1 MTVTGNTVSPPAL
14 IDDEG
19 MNRKACTTYFGK
31 SWNLQKHMLFFF
43 LDDVQR
49 MLANISMFQGQK
61 SQFWC
66 GFLNQM
72 FLSLSNS

>member
-1 MTVTGNTVSPPAL
+1 MTVTGNIVSPL

-19 MNRKACTTYFGK
+19 MNRKACTTYFGNSSK
-31 SWNLQKHMLFFF
+31 KYAVF